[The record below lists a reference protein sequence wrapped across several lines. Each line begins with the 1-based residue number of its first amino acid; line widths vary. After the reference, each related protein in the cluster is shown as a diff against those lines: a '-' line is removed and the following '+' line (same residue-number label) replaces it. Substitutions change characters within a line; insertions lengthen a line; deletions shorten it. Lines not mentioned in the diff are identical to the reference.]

1 MQLHHWFLRQGD
13 DKKITMHSVIMHY
26 GGYTIIVENYLYML
40 YLDRTKK
47 YLTFQDIIN
56 VIDRIEAKKLEK
68 TK

>member
-1 MQLHHWFLRQGD
+1 
-13 DKKITMHSVIMHY
+13 MHSCILHY

-40 YLDRTKK
+40 SLDRTKK
-47 YLTFQDIIN
+47 YLTLKDIMN